1 METDIINKISKKDEI
16 NTPESL
22 KGKKIGGPKGTILHQ
37 VLVGYLGKGNLK
49 EEDVEFINMGLPD
62 ALAAMESGR
71 IDAALLAGPVALK
84 AIKNGVIIF
93 KVFDTTPIHKLP
105 V

>member
-1 METDIINKISKKDEI
+1 M
-16 NTPESL
+16 
-22 KGKKIGGPKGTILHQ
+22 
-37 VLVGYLGKGNLK
+37 LVGYLGKGNLK

-84 AIKNGVIIF
+84 AIKMV
-93 KVFDTTPIHKLP
+93 LR
-105 V
+105 